1 MAPRRVVTSL
11 LTGFLAL
18 LMTAVTAVTVPVP
31 ATATPV
37 PDSMASLGD
46 SMTRGFNACGWYLD
60 CVSRSWSTGSYGPV
74 NSHYLRIVAANPV
87 MSGHAHNDARSGARV
102 SDLNRQAQ
110 LAVSQNVEYVTILI
124 GANDACTS
132 AESTMTTVDAFE
144 SRLRTAMT
152 TLDSGLPH
160 ARIFVASIPDIKR
173 LWYVGKGSWAARTA
187 WDLGNICQSMLANP
201 LSTASADVDRRD
213 RVQQRVIDFNAVLA
227 KVCGEYTQ
235 CLFDG
240 NAVFSYPFTLSQVSK
255 WDYFH
260 PNTAG
265 QTVLAD
271 VTYRAGYGW

>member
-1 MAPRRVVTSL
+1 MAPKRARTSL
-11 LTGFLAL
+11 LIGFITF
-18 LMTAVTAVTVPVP
+18 LMTVVTAVTVPVS

-46 SMTRGFNACGWYLD
+46 SITRGFNACGWYVD
-60 CVSRSWSTGSYGPV
+60 CVSRSWSTGGYGPV
-74 NSHYLRIVAANPV
+74 NSHYLRIVAANPS
-87 MSGHAHNDARSGARV
+87 MSGNAHNDARSGAKV

-110 LAVSQNVEYVTILI
+110 LAVSQNVEYVTILM

-132 AESTMTTVDAFE
+132 SESTMTTVDAFE
-144 SRLRTAMT
+144 SRFRTAMT
-152 TLDSGLPH
+152 TLDSGLPG

-173 LWYVGKGSWAARTA
+173 LWYVGKDSLAARTA
-187 WDLGNICQSMLANP
+187 WDLGNVCQSMLANP
-201 LSTASADVDRRD
+201 RSTASVDVARRD
-213 RVQQRVIDFNAVLA
+213 RVRQRVIDFNAVLA
-227 KVCGEYTQ
+227 DVCSEYAK
-235 CLFDG
+235 CRFDG
-240 NAVFSYPFTLSQVSK
+240 NAVFSYQFTLSLVSR